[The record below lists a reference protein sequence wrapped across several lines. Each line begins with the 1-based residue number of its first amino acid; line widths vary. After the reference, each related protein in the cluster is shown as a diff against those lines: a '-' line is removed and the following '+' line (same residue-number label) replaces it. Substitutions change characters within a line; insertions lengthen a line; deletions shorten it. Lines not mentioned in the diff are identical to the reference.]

1 MQDLS
6 ITLIQSD
13 IHWHK
18 IDANL
23 ASFEEKIWKAE
34 KSDIILLP
42 EMFNTGFSMDAGPMA
57 ERMNSKTFKWLRN
70 MAKQSGAV
78 LIGSYLVYENSNYY
92 NRLICMEPDGNYS
105 CYDKRHLFRMIG
117 EDKVFAAGN
126 KIHIHEIKGWKIN
139 TLICYDL
146 RFPVWS
152 RNSYDPDSDSF
163 LYDALI
169 YVANWPAARITAWDL
184 LLKARAV
191 ENMCYSVGLNRVG
204 KDGGGIDYNG
214 HSNIANPKGEV
225 LDEYREDAFVKRY
238 VLSYEELKGYRN
250 KFPSHLDFDS
260 FQIKM

>member
-23 ASFEEKIWKAE
+23 AAFEEKIWNAE
-34 KSDIILLP
+34 KSDVILLP
-42 EMFNTGFSMDAGPMA
+42 EMFNTGFSMDARSMA
-57 ERMNSKTFKWLRN
+57 ERMNGKTFKWLRN
-70 MAKQSGAV
+70 MSRQSGALLV
-78 LIGSYLVYENSNYY
+78 GSYLVYENSNYY
-92 NRLICMEPDGNYS
+92 NRLISMEPDGNYS
-105 CYDKRHLFRMIG
+105 SYDKRHLFRMTG

-126 KIHIHEIKGWKIN
+126 KIQIHEIKGWKIN
-139 TLICYDL
+139 ALICYDL

-152 RNSYDPDSDSF
+152 RNIYDADTDSF
-163 LYDALI
+163 LYDVLI
-169 YVANWPAARITAWDL
+169 YVANWPATRISAWDI

-191 ENMCYSVGLNRVG
+191 ENNCYSVGLNRVG
-204 KDGGGIDYNG
+204 KDGIGVDYNG
-214 HSNIANPKGEV
+214 HSNIADPKGDIFE
-225 LDEYREDAFVKRY
+225 EYREDAFMKRY
-238 VLSYEELKGYRN
+238 ILSSEELIRIRN